1 MKKTKFL
8 LPALVIVLMVIA
20 TLCGCAK
27 DTASNGDKITF
38 TLTVTHADKSQ
49 KDFEI
54 TTSET
59 NLRRALEAEN
69 LISGDESEYGLF
81 VTTVD
86 GETADYTANKSWWN
100 LTRDGTSLST
110 GVDGCTVEDGDRYGF
125 IYTIGY

>member
-8 LPALVIVLMVIA
+8 LPALVIVLMLA

-27 DTASNGDKITF
+27 DDASNGDKITF

-54 TTSET
+54 TTSES

-69 LISGDESEYGLF
+69 IISGDDSEYGLF

-86 GETADYTANKSWWN
+86 GETADYAANESWWN
-100 LTRDGTSLST
+100 LTKDGVSTST
-110 GVDGCTVEDGDRYGF
+110 GVDGCTVADGDSYGF
-125 IYTIGY
+125 VYTIGY

>member
-1 MKKTKFL
+1 MKKTKIL
-8 LPALVIVLMVIA
+8 LPALVIVLMLASI
-20 TLCGCAK
+20 CGCAK
-27 DTASNGDKITF
+27 QEASNGDKITF

-54 TTSET
+54 TTQET

-69 LISGDESEYGLF
+69 LISGTESEYGLF

-86 GETADYTANKSWWN
+86 GETADFSKDEGWWN
-100 LTRDGTSLST
+100 LVKNGESTST
-110 GVDGCTVEDGDRYGF
+110 GVDGCTVADGDKFEF